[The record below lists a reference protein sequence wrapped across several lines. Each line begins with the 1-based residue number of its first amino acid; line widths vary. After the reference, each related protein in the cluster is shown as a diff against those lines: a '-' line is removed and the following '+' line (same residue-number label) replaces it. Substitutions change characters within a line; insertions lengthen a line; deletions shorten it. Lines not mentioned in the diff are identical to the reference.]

1 MKLVVSKWGNSYAV
15 RLPKKLVEELEVQEK
30 SILEVK
36 KEKKGFLVKKQKEA
50 EELEL
55 MLKNMTPR
63 KELDW
68 GDKRG
73 KEVW

>member
-1 MKLVVSKWGNSYAV
+1 MKLVVSKWGNSFAV
-15 RLPKKLVEELEVQEK
+15 RLPKELIEELEVQEK

-36 KEKKGFLVKKQKEA
+36 KEKKGFLLKKQKEA